1 MDCLS
6 LGSYDFFFFSLKL
19 FLSALQIFVF
29 LVPHLP
35 LSCVVHTVNIGNIFF
50 PREESLLIKVV
61 SMMRFM

>member
-1 MDCLS
+1 MLTVCHLV
-6 LGSYDFFFFSLKL
+6 LMIFFFFLT

-29 LVPHLP
+29 FLVPHLP
-35 LSCVVHTVNIGNIFF
+35 LSYVVHTVNIGNILF

>member
-1 MDCLS
+1 MLTVCHLV
-6 LGSYDFFFFSLKL
+6 LMIFFFLT

-29 LVPHLP
+29 FLVPHLP
-35 LSCVVHTVNIGNIFF
+35 LSYVVHTVNIGNILF